1 MTKSAAVID
10 YMAGLTV
17 TQGAGIGR
25 PLDLYPWERRFI
37 QWSAGERRR
46 GSGAVSVARG
56 AGKTTLCAGLACAA
70 LDGPLAT
77 LQG

>member
-37 QWSAGERRR
+37 R
-46 GSGAVSVARG
+46 GALANDVEEAALSVARG
-56 AGKTTLCAGLACAA
+56 AGKTTLCAGLVR
-70 LDGPLAT
+70 GPGRPAGDA
-77 LQG
+77 QG